1 MSTESG
7 DREFFTYTP
16 EHRFAKM
23 YPLLAR
29 QILED
34 YGKDKR
40 TVLDIGTG
48 GAALL
53 IEMSKLTDLE
63 LIGLDMKK
71 LALEIAR
78 DNMKVHEV
86 PEDRLKLLQ
95 GDVVAIPLPDASVDL
110 IISRGS
116 IPFWEDMTAAF
127 EEIYRVLTPGGN
139 TYIGCGF
146 SRFQPLEE
154 IKAMR
159 PKWSEKGND
168 DNRNAWKE
176 EGRIPQALADA
187 GIEKYQL
194 YRDSYGVW
202 VEISKPADA

>member
-1 MSTESG
+1 MTTESG
-7 DREFFTYTP
+7 DKEFYTYTP
-16 EHRFAKM
+16 DHRFAKM

-34 YGKDKR
+34 YGDGKQ

-53 IEMSKLTDLE
+53 IEMSKISDVE
-63 LIGLDMKK
+63 LIGLDMKD

-78 DNMKVHEV
+78 DNMQEHQV
-86 PEDRLKLLQ
+86 PDDRVRFIK
-95 GDVVAIPLPDASVDL
+95 GDVVSIPLPDGSVDL

-116 IPFWEDMTAAF
+116 IPFWEDMTGAF
-127 EEIYRVLTPGGN
+127 AEIYRVLTPGGN

-146 SRFQPLEE
+146 SRYQSLEE
-154 IKAMR
+154 VKQMR
-159 PKWSEKGND
+159 PKWSEQGSE

-187 GIEKYQL
+187 GIADYKL
-194 YRDSYGVW
+194 YRDGYGIW
-202 VEISKPADA
+202 VEISKPA